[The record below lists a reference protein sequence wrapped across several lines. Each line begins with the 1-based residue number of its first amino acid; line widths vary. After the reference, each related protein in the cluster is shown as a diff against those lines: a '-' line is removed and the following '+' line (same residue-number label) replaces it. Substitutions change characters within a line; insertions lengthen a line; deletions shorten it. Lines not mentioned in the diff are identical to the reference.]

1 MDTSLLVGAIIGA
14 GSAAGTYWLF
24 RRWEVVR
31 ERSRAEAHRR
41 DVLQR
46 LIVEAL
52 DNAAWNAYIES
63 IIDGWL
69 KAHNANILTPE
80 EVQNALYRWIAEPYA
95 LRFSRDAMQSFVAL
109 PIRDDNE
116 QELYVAVN
124 GVYNELTLNSLTL
137 RMLRLFQE
145 LEGADTPCISPEHLM
160 LLLQRVAQEFKAN
173 GERFYALAVRLVER
187 YPFLAETHAR
197 KMRLLL
203 EQLENFQKQTA
214 SEGASAERG
223 NAAE

>member
-1 MDTSLLVGAIIGA
+1 MDISFIIGAIVGA

-24 RRWEVVR
+24 HRWAVIR
-31 ERSRAEAHRR
+31 ERNRAEAHRR
-41 DVLQR
+41 DVLHR
-46 LIVEAL
+46 LVVESL

-69 KAHNANILTPE
+69 KAHEANILTPQ
-80 EVQNALYRWIAEPYA
+80 EVQDALYRWIAEPYA
-95 LRFSRDAMQSFVAL
+95 LRFSRDAMQAFTAL
-109 PIRDDNE
+109 PLRDDKE
-116 QELYVAVN
+116 QELYVAVT

-145 LEGADTPCISPEHLM
+145 LEGSDTPCITPENLM

-203 EQLENFQKQTA
+203 EQLENYQKQT
-214 SEGASAERG
+214 SAESTTAETQ

>member
-1 MDTSLLVGAIIGA
+1 MDISFVIGAIVGA
-14 GSAAGTYWLF
+14 GSAAGTYYLF
-24 RRWEVVR
+24 KRWEVYR
-31 ERSRAEAHRR
+31 ERTREESRRQDILHRL
-41 DVLQR
+41 V
-46 LIVEAL
+46 VESL

-69 KAHNANILTPE
+69 KAHESRILTPQ
-80 EVQNALYRWIAEPYA
+80 EVQDALYRWVAEPYA
-95 LRFSRDAMQSFVAL
+95 LRYHRDAMQAYTSL
-109 PIRDDNE
+109 PIRDEKE
-116 QELYVAVN
+116 QELYVAVTS
-124 GVYNELTLNSLTL
+124 VYNDLTLNTLTL

-145 LEGADTPCISPEHLM
+145 LEGAETPCISPENLV

-203 EQLENFQKQTA
+203 EQLENYQKHTA
-214 SEGASAERG
+214 SPESDH
-223 NAAE
+223 

>member
-1 MDTSLLVGAIIGA
+1 MDSSFVIGAIVGA
-14 GSAAGTYWLF
+14 GSAAGTYYLF
-24 RRWEVVR
+24 KRWEVYR
-31 ERSRAEAHRR
+31 ERTREESRRR
-41 DVLQR
+41 DILHR
-46 LIVEAL
+46 LVVESL

-69 KAHNANILTPE
+69 KAHESKILTPQ
-80 EVQNALYRWIAEPYA
+80 EVQDALYRWVAEPYA
-95 LRFSRDAMQSFVAL
+95 LRYHRDAMHAYTSL
-109 PIRDDNE
+109 PIRDEKE
-116 QELYVAVN
+116 QELYVAVTS
-124 GVYNELTLNSLTL
+124 VYNDLTLNTLTL

-145 LEGADTPCISPEHLM
+145 LEGAETPCISPENLV

-203 EQLENFQKQTA
+203 EQLENYQKHT
-214 SEGASAERG
+214 STPETDR
-223 NAAE
+223 